1 MIRSLRIAFLGND
14 RWSVPSLRAIA
25 DSGHELVAVI
35 TAPRRPAGRGNELRP
50 TPVADAAAEAGLP
63 LHEVETVRSGPGADT
78 LAANAPDLLIVVAYG
93 EILPQAVLDLA
104 AIAPVNLH
112 FSLLPELRGASPV
125 QTALLEGRD
134 ETGVTTI
141 VMDAGIDTG
150 PVILRRSEPIEPGDD
165 AGSLGDRLAGI
176 GAEILVATADLFAE
190 GAAEPR
196 PQDEAAATFTRRLG
210 ADDRVLRWTEPARDL
225 VNRTRAMSP
234 EPGTRNSMPTCGFA
248 RMLRR
253 LSSRRLPLRSPKA
266 RVLRSSTRT
275 LPGGSP
281 RGDTSH
287 EPSAAEVAS
296 RKNGLAS
303 RKRREA
309 SSMWSIAL
317 SATTCVGGGTTSRSS
332 SAELMTLAMRQG

>member
-1 MIRSLRIAFLGND
+1 VIRSLRIAFLGND

-25 DSGHELVAVI
+25 DSAHEVVGVI
-35 TAPRRPAGRGNELRP
+35 TAARRPAGRGNELRP
-50 TPVADAAAEAGLP
+50 TPVADAAAEAGLS
-63 LHEVETVRSGPGADT
+63 LHEVETVTSGPGADA
-78 LAANAPDLLIVVAYG
+78 LAASAPDLLLVVAYG
-93 EILPQAVLDLA
+93 EILPQAVLDLP

-112 FSLLPELRGASPV
+112 FSLLPDLRGASPV

-150 PVILRRSEPIEPGDD
+150 PVILRRAEPIEPGDD

-176 GAEILVATADLFAE
+176 GAEILVETADLFAE

-234 EPGTRNSMPTCGFA
+234 EPGATTRFRGEDLKIFRAEAVPATGA
-248 RMLRR
+248 
-253 LSSRRLPLRSPKA
+253 
-266 RVLRSSTRT
+266 
-275 LPGGSP
+275 PGSI
-281 RGDTSH
+281 
-287 EPSAAEVAS
+287 V
-296 RKNGLAS
+296 
-303 RKRREA
+303 EA
-309 SSMWSIAL
+309 SKEGFVV
-317 SATTCVGGGTTSRSS
+317 ATGEEGFRAIQLAPAGRRRMSS
-332 SAELMTLAMRQG
+332 SDFVNGYRPVIGESLG

>member
-35 TAPRRPAGRGNELRP
+35 TAARRRAGRGNELRP

-63 LHEVETVRSGPGADT
+63 LHEVETVTSGPGADT

-150 PVILRRSEPIEPGDD
+150 PVILRRAEPIEPGDD
-165 AGSLGDRLAGI
+165 AGSLGDRLAAI
-176 GAEILVATADLFAE
+176 GAEVLVETADLFAE

-234 EPGTRNSMPTCGFA
+234 EPGTT
-248 RMLRR
+248 
-253 LSSRRLPLRSPKA
+253 
-266 RVLRSSTRT
+266 TRFRGEDLKIFRAEAVPAT
-275 LPGGSP
+275 GAPGSI
-281 RGDTSH
+281 
-287 EPSAAEVAS
+287 V
-296 RKNGLAS
+296 
-303 RKRREA
+303 EA
-309 SSMWSIAL
+309 SKEGL
-317 SATTCVGGGTTSRSS
+317 VVATGEDGFRAIQLAPAGRRRMSS
-332 SAELMTLAMRQG
+332 SDFVNGYRPVIGESLG